1 MRKLTIIAVALLLV
15 AGLAFGGGQSG
26 AAAGAEKGGVLKAAT
41 TTNPQSLDEYNS
53 SANATRQVSIYFFE
67 TLFTIGEA
75 YETIPQL
82 AESYSQSADRL
93 VYTIK
98 LRGGV
103 KFHNGDTMDSADV
116 KASIERF
123 LNSPLAGG
131 RFKALKSIEV
141 VDPLTVRFTLTEDIN
156 LPSQLALPSRPV
168 IMPKEIAEKYMKSG
182 LAPEDIVGTGPY
194 KLLEWKPDVY
204 VRMGKFADYVPDS
217 RFKDYE
223 GFGGKRVPLFD
234 EIQFVPVPEAAARIA
249 GLETGQ
255 FDFAEAIPVTSY
267 DSISQKQGIRPI
279 IMKPRWNIMLELNQG
294 EPPMD
299 KVAFARALV
308 YALDMEKV
316 MQAVTGGNKQF
327 YRLDP
332 GVFAREAAYFSEAGS
347 KDIYNKKD
355 LAKVKQ
361 LLAEVGYKG
370 EPIIYLVNKDFEW
383 MYKACLSMEQQW
395 KEAGIN
401 VQMEWHDWPS
411 QIKKA
416 QTRKGWHINQTGWS
430 PRLDPS
436 QLEGPLHSASVGAY
450 NYANPKM
457 DALLAELRK
466 GLPLAER
473 QKLMDQ
479 VQKLIWDDVAVV
491 KIGDYFELEAV
502 SNKLPDYRPFYTI
515 PRFWNM
521 ERK

>member
-1 MRKLTIIAVALLLV
+1 
-15 AGLAFGGGQSG
+15 
-26 AAAGAEKGGVLKAAT
+26 
-41 TTNPQSLDEYNS
+41 
-53 SANATRQVSIYFFE
+53 VSVYVWE

-75 YETIPQL
+75 YEVIPQL
-82 AESYSQSADRL
+82 AESYTQSADRL

-98 LRGGV
+98 LRSGI
-103 KFHNGDTMDSADV
+103 KFHNGDTMAAEDV

-123 LNSPLAGG
+123 MNSPLAGG

-141 VDPLTVRFTLTEDIN
+141 VDPLTVRMTVTEDIN
-156 LPSQLALPSRPV
+156 LLSQLALPSRPV
-168 IMPKEIAEKYMKSG
+168 IMPKEIAEKCMKSEVK
-182 LAPEDIVGTGPY
+182 PEDAIGTGPY
-194 KLLEWKPDVY
+194 RLLEWKPDVY
-204 VRMGKFADYVPDS
+204 VRMGKFADYVPDK
-217 RFKDYE
+217 RFKGSE
-223 GFGGKRVPLFD
+223 GLGGRRVPIFD

-267 DSISQKQGIRPI
+267 DSISQKSGIRPI
-279 IMKPRWNIMLELNQG
+279 IVKPRWGIMLELNQG

-316 MQAVTGGNKQF
+316 LQTVTGGNKQF

-332 GVFAREAAYFSEAGS
+332 SIFTPEQAWFTEAGS

-361 LLAEVGYKG
+361 LLKEANYNG
-370 EPIIYLVNKDFEW
+370 EPIVYLVNKDFEW
-383 MYKACLSMEQQW
+383 MYKACLSLEQQW

-401 VQMEWHDWPS
+401 IQMEFNDWPA

-416 QTRKGWHINQTGWS
+416 QTLKGWHINQTGWS

-450 NYANPKM
+450 NYKSATM
-457 DALLAELRK
+457 DGLLAELRK
-466 GLPLAER
+466 GLELKER
-473 QKLMDQ
+473 QKLMEQ
-479 VQKLIWDDVAVV
+479 VQKLVWDDVAVI

-502 SNKLPDYRPFYTI
+502 STKLPDYRAFYVI

-521 ERK
+521 EKK

>member
-1 MRKLTIIAVALLLV
+1 MKRIVFVALCVLLA
-15 AGLAFGGGQSG
+15 AGLVFAGSQ
-26 AAAGAEKGGVLKAAT
+26 AEKAAGAEKGGLLKAAM
-41 TTNPQSLDEYNS
+41 TTNPQSLDEYSS
-53 SANATRQVSIYFFE
+53 SATATRQVSVYVWE

-75 YETIPQL
+75 YEVIPQL
-82 AESYSQSADRL
+82 AESYTQSADRL
-93 VYTIK
+93 VYTFK
-98 LRGGV
+98 LRSGV
-103 KFHNGDTMDSADV
+103 KFHNGDTLAAEDV

-131 RFKALKSIEV
+131 RFKALKSIEA
-141 VDPLTVRFTLTEDIN
+141 VDPLTVRMTLSEDIN
-156 LPSQLALPSRPV
+156 LLSQLALPSRPV
-168 IMPKEIAEKYMKSG
+168 IMPKEIAEKYMKSEVK
-182 LAPEDIVGTGPY
+182 PEDVIGTGPY

-204 VRMGKFADYVPDS
+204 VRMGKFADYVPDT
-217 RFKDYE
+217 RYKDYS
-223 GFGGKRVPLFD
+223 GLGGKRVPLFD

-267 DSISQKQGIRPI
+267 DSISQKPGIKPI
-279 IMKPRWNIMLELNQG
+279 IMKPRWGIILELNQG

-299 KVAFARALV
+299 KVAFLRALV
-308 YALDMEKV
+308 HALDMEKV

-383 MYKACLSMEQQW
+383 MYKACLSLEQQW

-401 VQMEWHDWPS
+401 VQLEFHDWPS

-436 QLEGPLHSASVGAY
+436 QLEGPLHSSSVGAY
-450 NYANPKM
+450 NYNSPKM

-466 GLPLAER
+466 GLELKER
-473 QKLMDQ
+473 QKLMEQ
-479 VQKLIWDDVAVV
+479 VQQLIWDDVAVIKV
-491 KIGDYFELEAV
+491 GDYFELEAV
-502 SNKLPDYRPFYTI
+502 STKLPEYRPFYVI